1 VGVAEAGAVEAGVA
15 VAGVAVAAGVVAAGG
30 WLRNH
35 GSQQPWRLRH
45 TDETRGLSHIH
56 Q

>member
-1 VGVAEAGAVEAGVA
+1 VGVAEAGAVE
-15 VAGVAVAAGVVAAGG
+15 AGVAVAAGVVAAGG